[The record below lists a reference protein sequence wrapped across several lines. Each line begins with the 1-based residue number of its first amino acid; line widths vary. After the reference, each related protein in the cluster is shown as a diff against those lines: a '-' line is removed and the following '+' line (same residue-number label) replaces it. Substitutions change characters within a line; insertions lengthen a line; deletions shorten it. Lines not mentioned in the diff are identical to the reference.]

1 MKDMNSRKQSVL
13 VALQQALLGEVSK
26 RLRAVT
32 VSFDE
37 NSVHFEAIF
46 DGEVDADDRESMSCV
61 ETELMALF
69 PSTHAITHTVRRSDC
84 PEPIPKDRVWAFY
97 RKEEN

>member
-1 MKDMNSRKQSVL
+1 
-13 VALQQALLGEVSK
+13 
-26 RLRAVT
+26 
-32 VSFDE
+32 
-37 NSVHFEAIF
+37 
-46 DGEVDADDRESMSCV
+46 MSCV

>member
-1 MKDMNSRKQSVL
+1 M
-13 VALQQALLGEVSK
+13 ALQQALLGEVSN

-32 VSFDE
+32 VSFNE
-37 NSVHFEAIF
+37 NSIHFEAIF
-46 DGEVDADDRESMSCV
+46 DGTIVDDDLESMSCV

-69 PSTHAITHTVRRSDC
+69 PSSHAVTHTVRRSDY

>member
-1 MKDMNSRKQSVL
+1 MNNRKQSVL
-13 VALQQALLGEVSK
+13 VALQQALLGEVST

-37 NSVHFEAIF
+37 SSIHFEAIF
-46 DGEVDADDRESMSCV
+46 DGAVGEDDRESMSCV

-69 PSTHAITHTVRRSDC
+69 PSAHVITHAVRRSDF
-84 PEPIPKDRVWAFY
+84 PEPIPQDKVWAFY
-97 RKEEN
+97 RKESS